1 MVFLFSDGQ
10 IVMESFLEDI
20 NNILN
25 SGEVPNL
32 FDLAEQEEIVGE
44 LRGEAKEV
52 GRENRDE
59 ILAWFVF
66 RCR

>member
-1 MVFLFSDGQ
+1 
-10 IVMESFLEDI
+10 MESFLEDI

-59 ILAWFVF
+59 ILAWFVI